1 MNRALLASGVMVV
14 VLGLGWS
21 GARLGHSDAN
31 DPADSRPCLAELVS
45 RQEQLDGLNQRILT
59 RIAMKKELIDAWV
72 SGSLDADEMIDHW
85 TWLNSL
91 KPLYTTALE
100 NFYPGLSD
108 RQVAMCQILVSI
120 EEIQAR
126 AFPAERLDE
135 AVTSN
140 TIAMEAVISARMAP

>member
-1 MNRALLASGVMVV
+1 MNKALMASGVMVV
-14 VLGLGWS
+14 ILGLGLA
-21 GARLGHSDAN
+21 GAKLCRMETGSV
-31 DPADSRPCLAELVS
+31 ADHHPCLAELVS
-45 RQEQLDGLNQRILT
+45 RHEQLDGLNQRILT
-59 RIAMKKELIDAWV
+59 RLAMKKELIDGWV

-91 KPLYTTALE
+91 KPLYTSALE